1 MLIGREHA
9 AGQLREALRRTT
21 SHGGLVLV
29 TGEAGIGKT
38 TLVTEIVGEFD
49 ADSALVLTATAWSGD
64 GAPGFWPWVQV
75 LRGLRRAA
83 TPDQWA
89 ALDAAAGNALSV
101 LIGDCAADEDG
112 ASLFRIGDAVT
123 EALVA
128 ACARR
133 PVIVVID
140 DLHRADPASVGVLA
154 FVARHTW
161 FERLTL
167 VAALRDNEVA
177 APGHPLRDAI
187 AELRHTARSI
197 DLTGLGVDEI
207 GELATAT
214 TGHRPPAPVVRML
227 HSLTGGNPFA
237 AEEAARLWH
246 AGTRFDADPD
256 ENAPA
261 TPDLAVGHIL
271 DTRLALLP
279 PGVVDLLSTAALL
292 GGEFDTT
299 VLTSVTA
306 ALATSEAAAPTASAT
321 TPHRAASAEALAASD
336 AAGLPEASTHAHS
349 AVPAA
354 TGETLVPGHAV
365 GPANVSAALTAAAA
379 ARLIAPLA
387 GGRYR
392 FTHDL
397 IREALAHRIDAGWA
411 RRRHAAIVAVLRAAG
426 AAPGAVAQHAY
437 LAADAVAADERIRLL
452 LSAARDATGRL
463 AAAEAAQHYRRAATL
478 IPADDGRLRG
488 EVALGL
494 AHALTDAGELDDAR
508 GAFESVLAD
517 PAHST
522 APELFAR
529 AVLGL
534 DELGIPNAEF
544 DADRELG
551 RIDRAHHLLLGE
563 HGATHPLDVRLRAAA
578 LRVGVHTGRSRSP
591 EGAERTAADSRE
603 VLRLARESGDD
614 AALAASLLARHDA
627 IWRPGTA
634 TDRLTL
640 ANELVTVGNRL
651 RREEIHLNGALLR
664 CVALLELGDPR
675 VHAEL
680 AAFAV
685 RADRSRLPR
694 FRFVA
699 LSRTGALALLTG
711 RFAEARADIDGAY
724 TLGERLGEVD
734 RVPLWLEQRWALAV
748 QTGDPEGAAELVD
761 RYYTMA
767 GSYTAVT
774 DVVTSA
780 LRGDLERVRLRLT
793 DVEELYDHYPRHF
806 HAGVLVAQAHAALA
820 LDDAAL
826 RESVRERLAPLRD
839 YWAVVAG
846 GGVVY
851 GPYAYWLGRLAAAAG
866 EQRCAAD
873 DLRAAADTARRMRA
887 RPWAE
892 AAERQLRL
900 LAHGHPDPVAPV
912 AANPVPDNVFRRDGA
927 VWTVRFAGRTLH
939 LPDAKGLRDLH
950 LLLSHPDHDIPSLEL
965 LGTPGDPALR
975 AAQFLGAAPVLDAE
989 AKAAYRRR
997 LTTLDAEID
1006 RATERGDDDRA
1017 ADLDR
1022 ERAALLAELRGAAG
1036 LAGRTRR
1043 LGDDAERA
1051 RKTVSARVR
1060 DTLRRLDREHPE
1072 LAEHLR
1078 AAVSLGILCR
1088 YHPHREIDWAL

>member
-1 MLIGREHA
+1 MALIGREHV
-9 AGQLREALRRTT
+9 AGQLRDALRRTT

-29 TGEAGIGKT
+29 SGEAGIGKT
-38 TLVTEIVGEFD
+38 TLVTEVVGEFD
-49 ADSALVLTATAWSGD
+49 AECALVLTATAWSGD

-101 LIGDCAADEDG
+101 LIGDTAAGEDG
-112 ASLFRIGDAVT
+112 ANLFRIGDAVT

-177 APGHPLRDAI
+177 APAHPLHDAI
-187 AELRHTARSI
+187 TELRHTARSI
-197 DLTGLGVDEI
+197 DLTGLEVDEI
-207 GELATAT
+207 GELAAAA
-214 TGHRPPAPVVRML
+214 TGHRPPDAVVRML

-246 AGTRFDADPD
+246 AGTRFDEGPEESDGEYSGATSDP
-256 ENAPA
+256 
-261 TPDLAVGHIL
+261 AVHHIL

-279 PGVVDLLSTAALL
+279 DSVVDLLTTAALL
-292 GGEFDTT
+292 GGEFDSA
-299 VLTSVTA
+299 VLAAVTA
-306 ALATSEAAAPTASAT
+306 ALAIPEPAATA
-321 TPHRAASAEALAASD
+321 TPVLNLD
-336 AAGLPEASTHAHS
+336 AAGSADALPVSGRVGPGQVTSALAS
-349 AVPAA
+349 AV
-354 TGETLVPGHAV
+354 G
-365 GPANVSAALTAAAA
+365 
-379 ARLIAPLA
+379 ARLIAPV
-387 GGRYR
+387 GGNRYR

-397 IREALAHRIDAGWA
+397 IREALAQRVDAAQA
-411 RRRHAAIVAVLRAAG
+411 RRRHAAIVAVLRSSDT
-426 AAPGAVAQHAY
+426 APGAVAQHAY

-452 LSAARDATGRL
+452 LTAARDATGRL
-463 AAAEAAQHYRRAATL
+463 AAGEAAQHYRRAAAL
-478 IPADDGRLRG
+478 VRPGDARRRG
-488 EVALGL
+488 DITLGL

-508 GAFESVLAD
+508 HAFESLLDDAGYSGD
-517 PAHST
+517 
-522 APELFAR
+522 PELYAQS
-529 AVLGL
+529 VLGL
-534 DELGIPNAEF
+534 NELGIANVEF
-544 DADRELG
+544 DADREIE
-551 RIDRAHHLLLGE
+551 RIERAHRLLLGE
-563 HGATHPLDVRLRAAA
+563 HSDAYPLGVRLRAAA

-591 EGAERTAADSRE
+591 EQAKRTAVESRE

-614 AALAASLLARHDA
+614 DALAASLLTRHDA

-634 TDRLTL
+634 ADRLTL

-651 RREEIHLNGALLR
+651 RREEVHLTGALLR
-664 CVALLELGDPR
+664 CAALLELGDPR
-675 VHAEL
+675 AHAEL
-680 AAFAV
+680 AAFTL

-711 RFAEARADIDGAY
+711 RFDQARADIDGAC
-724 TLGERLGEVD
+724 TLAERLGEVD
-734 RVPLWLEQRWALAV
+734 RWPLWLEQRWALAV
-748 QTGDPEGAAELVD
+748 QTGDIDGAAEFVD

-780 LRGDLERVRLRLT
+780 LRGDLERVRLRLG
-793 DVEELYDHYPRHF
+793 DVQHLYDEYPRHF

-820 LDDAAL
+820 LDEPGL
-826 RESVRERLAPLRD
+826 RAMVRERLTSLRD

-866 EQRCAAD
+866 EQDCAAE
-873 DLRAAADTARRMRA
+873 DLRAAADSARRMRA
-887 RPWAE
+887 WPWVE

-900 LAHGHPDPVAPV
+900 LAHGNPASAAV
-912 AANPVPDNVFRRDGA
+912 AAEGPVPGNVFRRDGA
-927 VWTVRFAGRTLH
+927 VWTIEFAGRTVH

-950 LLLSHPDHDIPSLEL
+950 LLLSHPEHDIPSLEL

-975 AAQFLGAAPVLDAE
+975 AAGSLGAAPVLDAE
-989 AKAAYRRR
+989 AKASYHRR

-1006 RATERGDDDRA
+1006 RAVALGADDRA

-1022 ERAALLAELRGAAG
+1022 ERAALLSELRGAAG

-1060 DTLRRLDREHPE
+1060 DSLRRLDREHPE

-1078 AAVSLGILCR
+1078 AAVSLGVLCR
-1088 YHPHREIDWAL
+1088 YHPHREVSWAL

>member
-1 MLIGREHA
+1 MLV
-9 AGQLREALRRTT
+9 
-21 SHGGLVLV
+21 S
-29 TGEAGIGKT
+29 GEAGIGKT
-38 TLVTEIVGEFD
+38 TLVAEVVGELD
-49 ADSALVLTATAWSGD
+49 AECALVLTATAWSGD

-89 ALDAAAGNALSV
+89 ALDDAAGNALSV
-101 LIGDCAADEDG
+101 LIGDTAAGEDG
-112 ASLFRIGDAVT
+112 AGLFRIGDAVT

-177 APGHPLRDAI
+177 APAHPLHAAV
-187 AELRHTARSI
+187 AELRHTARSV
-197 DLTGLGVDEI
+197 DLTGLEVDEI
-207 GELATAT
+207 GELAAAA
-214 TGHRPPAPVVRML
+214 TGHRPPDAVVLML

-246 AGTRFDADPD
+246 AGTRFESEPEAADGEHPSAARD
-256 ENAPA
+256 PA
-261 TPDLAVGHIL
+261 VQHIL

-279 PGVVDLLSTAALL
+279 DGVVDPLTTAALL
-292 GGEFDTT
+292 GGEFDTA
-299 VLTSVTA
+299 VLASVTA
-306 ALATSEAAAPTASAT
+306 ALAI
-321 TPHRAASAEALAASD
+321 
-336 AAGLPEASTHAHS
+336 PET
-349 AVPAA
+349 AVPLDAPPPPNA
-354 TGETLVPGHAV
+354 DGGALSAAV
-365 GPANVSAALTAAAA
+365 G
-379 ARLIAPLA
+379 ARLIAPVS
-387 GGRYR
+387 GSRYR

-397 IREALAHRIDAGWA
+397 IHEALAQRIGGAEA
-411 RRRHAAIVAVLRAAG
+411 RRRHAAIVAVLRSSAG
-426 AAPGAVAQHAY
+426 APGAVAQHAY

-452 LSAARDATGRL
+452 LNAARDATGRL
-463 AAAEAAQHYRRAATL
+463 AAGEAAQHYRRAAALVPTE
-478 IPADDGRLRG
+478 DSRLRG
-488 EVALGL
+488 EIALGL
-494 AHALTDAGELDDAR
+494 AHALTDAGELAEAR
-508 GAFESVLAD
+508 HTFESLLTD
-517 PAHST
+517 PGHASR
-522 APELFAR
+522 PELYAQ

-534 DELGIPNAEF
+534 NELGIPNAEF
-544 DADRELG
+544 DADREIE
-551 RIDRAHHLLLGE
+551 RIERARHLLLGE
-563 HGATHPLDVRLRAAA
+563 HSDTHRLNVRLRAAA

-591 EGAERTAADSRE
+591 EQAGRTEADSRE
-603 VLRLARESGDD
+603 VLRLGRESGDD
-614 AALAASLLARHDA
+614 AALAASLLTRHDA

-634 TDRLTL
+634 ADRLAL

-651 RREEIHLNGALLR
+651 RREEIHLTGGLLR

-680 AAFAV
+680 AAFSL

-711 RFAEARADIDGAY
+711 RYDQARADIDGAC
-724 TLGERLGEVD
+724 TLAERLGEVD
-734 RVPLWLEQRWALAV
+734 RWPLWLEQRWALAV
-748 QTGDPEGAAELVD
+748 QTGDTDGAAEFVD
-761 RYYTMA
+761 RYYAIA

-780 LRGDLERVRLRLT
+780 LRGDPERVRLRLA
-793 DVEELYDHYPRHF
+793 DVQRLYDDYPRHF

-820 LDDAAL
+820 LEDPGL
-826 RESVRERLAPLRD
+826 RELVRERLTPLRD

-851 GPYAYWLGRLAAAAG
+851 GPYAYWLGRLAVAAG
-866 EQRCAAD
+866 EQDCAAE
-873 DLRAAADTARRMRA
+873 DLRVAADTARRLRA
-887 RPWAE
+887 WPWVE

-900 LAHGHPDPVAPV
+900 LAHGHPVPVAVP
-912 AANPVPDNVFRRDGA
+912 AENPVPDNVFRRDGA
-927 VWTVRFAGRTLH
+927 VWTIGFAGRTVH

-950 LLLSHPDHDIPSLEL
+950 LLLSHPEHDIPSLEL
-965 LGTPGDPALR
+965 LGTPGDPTLR
-975 AAQFLGAAPVLDAE
+975 AAGTLGAAPVLDAE
-989 AKAAYRRR
+989 AKASYRRR

-1006 RATERGDDDRA
+1006 RATALGADDRA

-1043 LGDDAERA
+1043 LGDEAERA

-1078 AAVSLGILCR
+1078 AAVSLGVLCR
-1088 YHPHREIDWAL
+1088 YHPHREVRWAL